1 MRARIPRTDDP
12 LGFGIRS
19 VPEPLQRLWLCRQG
33 NPFFEEDAQ
42 NSRLKLG
49 VPTAGFQEAARYIDW
64 LATRWKRH
72 GHEDSLSLVFP
83 IVDGI
88 SLRDS
93 ESLVRFHH
101 REFQMPEF
109 VTPPV
114 PCCDQD
120 PLLFEARFLAR
131 RYGIE
136 EAEAE
141 PGFESLVS
149 DVAGYLLK
157 PAWPSR
163 KSYRGHEAIHE
174 IDILDSS
181 TGQRHQE
188 RYLKKELG
196 LVSRGGVGGML
207 PLYYDWWKMK
217 RAGKELFEIGEAIQE
232 EFGPDAD
239 YDERSVSARI
249 KDVERLMEPLHCTN

>member
-1 MRARIPRTDDP
+1 MRARIPRSDDP

-33 NPFFEEDAQ
+33 NPWFEEDAQ
-42 NSRLKLG
+42 NSRLILG
-49 VPTAGFQEAARYIDW
+49 IPPAGFQETSQYVDW

-72 GHEDSLSLVFP
+72 GHEDGLSLVFP
-83 IVDGI
+83 VVDGV

-93 ESLVRFHH
+93 ESLVRYHH
-101 REFQMPEF
+101 RDFQMPEF
-109 VTPPV
+109 VTPPS

-120 PLLFEARFLAR
+120 PLLLEARFLAR

-163 KSYRGHEAIHE
+163 KSYRGHEAI
-174 IDILDSS
+174 
-181 TGQRHQE
+181 
-188 RYLKKELG
+188 LKGTISEL
-196 LVSRGGVGGML
+196 LT
-207 PLYYDWWKMK
+207 
-217 RAGKELFEIGEAIQE
+217 
-232 EFGPDAD
+232 
-239 YDERSVSARI
+239 
-249 KDVERLMEPLHCTN
+249 KDTFA